1 MDPIAQILY
10 NFFEPSYLSLMLYG
24 TALGVVF
31 GAIPGL
37 NATIGITL
45 MLPFT
50 YRMTPELG
58 IAMLMGVYI
67 GAISGGF
74 ISATLVGIPGTNA
87 SIATCYDAYPLSQKG
102 ETVRA
107 LGTGMIGSFLGTIL
121 SMIIAMFAVR
131 YLSRIALYLGPWE
144 YFSLCVSAVSLIIAL
159 SDDNLFKGLGG
170 AFFGMLLGVVGV
182 SPIDA
187 SYRFTFGITNLL
199 SGFDLV
205 GVMLGVFAVKLIGS
219 NYARG
224 LQKMPDMGS
233 AKMHGLGVTWKDVV
247 DNWFNILRSFFLGLW
262 IGFLPGLGG
271 NVSNLIAYG
280 QAKKASKHPEK
291 FGTGCV
297 DGIWASEV
305 SNNSTIGG
313 ALVPML
319 ALGVPGDGLTALL
332 MGGLMIHGIETGPL
346 MIVNKPILVY
356 TVFMAGI
363 FAAVYTMF
371 MQLFGMQIFPKILKA
386 PYHFLYASIIFIC
399 LTGSFSSGYTLFN
412 CGVTVGFGVLSV
424 LMSYIGVPI
433 APVIL
438 GYILGPLIEKNLR
451 LGLTYSRTGGL
462 EFLTRP
468 VSCIFIIIS
477 VVSLVSSLI
486 SYRKQQNRKK
496 VYEDED

>member
-1 MDPIAQILY
+1 MEYI
-10 NFFEPSYLSLMLYG
+10 FEVFLNLLQPSYLSVMLYG

-50 YRMTPELG
+50 YHMTPELG
-58 IAMLMGVYI
+58 IAMLMSVFV

-107 LGTGMIGSFLGTIL
+107 LGTGMIGSFLGTVV
-121 SMIIAMFAVR
+121 SMVIAMFAVR
-131 YLSRIALYLGPWE
+131 YLSKIALYLGPWE
-144 YFSLCVSAVSLIIAL
+144 YFSLCISAVSLIIAL
-159 SDDNLFKGLGG
+159 SGDNLFKGLAG
-170 AFFGMLLGVVGV
+170 AFLGMLLGVVGV

-187 SYRFTFGITNLL
+187 SYRFTFGVTNLL
-199 SGFDLV
+199 SGFELV
-205 GVMLGVFAVKLIGS
+205 GVMLGIFAIKLIAS

-224 LQKMPDMGS
+224 VQEMPKMGS
-233 AKMHGLGVTWKDVV
+233 AKMHGIGVTGKDII
-247 DNWFNILRSFFLGLW
+247 DNWYNILRSFFLGLW

-297 DGIWASEV
+297 DGIWAAEV

-313 ALVPML
+313 ALIPML
-319 ALGVPGDGLTALL
+319 SLGVPGDGLTALL

-346 MIVNKPILVY
+346 MISTKPILVY

-363 FAAVYTMF
+363 FAAVYTLL
-371 MQLFGMQIFPKILKA
+371 MQFFGMQIFPKILRA

-399 LTGSFSSGYTLFN
+399 LTGAFSSDYTLFN
-412 CGVTVGFGVLSV
+412 CGVTVAFGAFSV
-424 LMSYIGVPI
+424 LMSYIGVPV
-433 APVIL
+433 APVVL
-438 GYILGPLIEKNLR
+438 GFILGPLIEQNLR
-451 LGLTYSRTGGL
+451 LGLTYSRVGAV
-462 EFLTRP
+462 EFLLRP

-477 VVSLVSSLI
+477 VVSLVGSLV
-486 SYRKQQNRKK
+486 SYRRQQNKK
-496 VYEDED
+496 REFQEED